1 VTKPHV
7 RRRRRTAPHEHGIS
21 GWLAQLPYVLVL
33 CGAAAGLVMVAL
45 NHFKRGSVLLAAAAL
60 LGALARLLLS
70 DRQVGMLASRK
81 KGTDV
86 LIMVAFAIGI
96 AVVAWVVPPPR

>member
-1 VTKPHV
+1 VSKPQV
-7 RRRRRTAPHEHGIS
+7 RRRRRTAPQGHGIS

-33 CGAAAGLVMVAL
+33 CGVGAGLVLVAL

-70 DRQVGMLASRK
+70 DRQVGMLATRK

>member
-1 VTKPHV
+1 M
-7 RRRRRTAPHEHGIS
+7 A

-33 CGAAAGLVMVAL
+33 CGVAAGLVLVAL

-70 DRQVGMLASRK
+70 DRQVGMLATRK